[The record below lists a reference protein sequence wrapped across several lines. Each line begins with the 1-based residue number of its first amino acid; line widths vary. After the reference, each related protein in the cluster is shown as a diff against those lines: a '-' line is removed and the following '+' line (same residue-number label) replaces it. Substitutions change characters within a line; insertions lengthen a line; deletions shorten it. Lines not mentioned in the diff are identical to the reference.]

1 MGSGCH
7 GTLVGQ
13 RKLGGNRLAGS
24 TQVTLLAVGY
34 ILLVSLAQ
42 TSGFQDKMWTD
53 AHNACRT
60 TNTTLPEMYLGST
73 PKERI
78 RLVGSTGPLWLMG
91 FEVFGRLN
99 NEGRLHGVLYL
110 NSTDTANVLCGIDGK
125 GKTTYAVA
133 QSLCSDKAPM
143 LSVTAYNISHTALE
157 RDQYNSSLWID
168 TIDPGEFINADGTD
182 VQILCYILTESGE
195 IQTDNCT
202 NSHPFQCVNG
212 SLAPVVRY
220 FGKTSPFNRYSSG
233 THTTHGGTS
242 GTPRTST
249 SRANLMDQ
257 DLLITLFCTG
267 AAVILAVVVA
277 VCCCCC
283 RQNRHGKS
291 GSPSLADNYS
301 ETADSV
307 TFNALKSSEASE
319 YATPS
324 DALGGG
330 GPKTARPR
338 SSLIEGEYDVLQQ
351 GNAQTDK
358 PKRKVAIVNAY
369 NHVIIVPPNQD
380 RASGSKECENEY
392 DVSTLHKQTN
402 IVVDPEKGSGNVYG
416 HVDIR

>member
-7 GTLVGQ
+7 GTLVGH
-13 RKLGGNRLAGS
+13 RKLGGD
-24 TQVTLLAVGY
+24 QVTLLVVGY
-34 ILLVSLAQ
+34 LLWVSFAQ

-91 FEVFGRLN
+91 FEVVGRVN
-99 NEGRLHGVLYL
+99 NEGRWHGVLYL
-110 NSTDTANVLCGIDGK
+110 NSTDKANMLCGGDVTGQI
-125 GKTTYAVA
+125 TYADA
-133 QSLCSDKAPM
+133 KRTCSDKAPM
-143 LSVTAYNISHTALE
+143 LSVTASNISQTAQE
-157 RDQYNSSLWID
+157 RDQFNSSLWVD
-168 TIDPGEFINADGTD
+168 TIDPGEFINADVSG
-182 VQILCYILTESGE
+182 VQILCYILTDTGE

-202 NSHPFQCVNG
+202 NSHPFKCVNG

-220 FGKTSPFNRYSSG
+220 FGNTSPFKRYSS
-233 THTTHGGTS
+233 HTTHGG
-242 GTPRTST
+242 
-249 SRANLMDQ
+249 MDKN
-257 DLLITLFCTG
+257 LLIPLVCTG
-267 AAVILAVVVA
+267 VVVLFAVVVA
-277 VCCCCC
+277 VCRCFC

-291 GSPSLADNYS
+291 GSPNLADNYS

-307 TFNALKSSEASE
+307 TFNALKSSEAND

-324 DALGGG
+324 DALLGG
-330 GPKTARPR
+330 GPKTARSR

-351 GNAQTDK
+351 GNTQTDK
-358 PKRKVAIVNAY
+358 PKREVAKVNAY
-369 NHVIIVPPNQD
+369 NHVTIVPPNQD
-380 RASGSKECENEY
+380 RASGSKEGENEY

>member
-168 TIDPGEFINADGTD
+168 TIDPGEFIN
-182 VQILCYILTESGE
+182 
-195 IQTDNCT
+195 
-202 NSHPFQCVNG
+202 G

-242 GTPRTST
+242 
-249 SRANLMDQ
+249 ANLMDQ

>member
-168 TIDPGEFINADGTD
+168 TIDPGEFIN
-182 VQILCYILTESGE
+182 
-195 IQTDNCT
+195 
-202 NSHPFQCVNG
+202 G

-249 SRANLMDQ
+249 SRGTNNDVSVTPVKNTTRSSTPRSKARANLMDQ